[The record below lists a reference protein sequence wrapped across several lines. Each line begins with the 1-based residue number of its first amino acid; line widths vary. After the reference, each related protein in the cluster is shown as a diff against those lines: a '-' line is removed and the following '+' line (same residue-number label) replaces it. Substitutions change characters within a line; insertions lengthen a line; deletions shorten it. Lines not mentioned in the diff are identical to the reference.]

1 MGSTPKKP
9 KPTPEE
15 LALRRRQGIELD
27 RKTEEE
33 NRRRKM
39 IAFGRLGT
47 RQLLSGSPLGI
58 LDEQLARR
66 ALGGTRAGRST
77 GSSGSSGGAAVT
89 PGSRAGVLPPGSG
102 GTSVQ

>member
-58 LDEQLARR
+58 LDEQIARR
-66 ALGGTRAGRST
+66 NVGGTRAGRSA
-77 GSSGSSGGAAVT
+77 GSAGATASTVT
-89 PGSRAGVLPPGSG
+89 QTAPASTLPPGSG
-102 GTSVQ
+102 GTGLS